1 MTLFN
6 KIKWTA
12 SILLVFAIILTTN
25 LIDKNNF
32 NKLRYSVVTIYEDRI
47 VANDLIF
54 EILLS
59 IREKE
64 IALAMADSMFFLQK
78 NDKIN
83 EGIGILLEKY
93 GQTKLTNKEQKFFA
107 DLKDELKNLE
117 SLEKEFINS
126 SFRNDVDLQNSINE
140 IVRNLY
146 DLSKVQLEEGRRQM
160 ALSNETME
168 TIDLFTQVEIIF
180 LVLMAILVQ
189 IIILYKPKQ
198 D

>member
-12 SILLVFAIILTTN
+12 GILLVFAIILTTN

-64 IALAMADSMFFLQK
+64 IALAMPDSTFFLQR

-83 EGIGILLEKY
+83 EGIKNLLEKY
-93 GQTKLTNKEQKFFA
+93 EQTKLTNKELKFFNN
-107 DLKDELKNLE
+107 LKGELKNLE

-126 SFRNDVDLQNSINE
+126 AFRNDVDLQNSINE

-180 LVLMAILVQ
+180 LVLMAVLVQ